1 MSQHLP
7 ENQRWNVFLNAATNS
22 KNIQVIA
29 VTPQE
34 ITFTTND
41 HSALNAFNDSKI
53 MKSKIIH
60 AISSQTNETAQNT
73 LLNEHA
79 EQLSRVL
86 SYTGNEIIAHL
97 VDTNFLDSHGISMD
111 SNKCSDNPLTKIITC
126 KLEKE
131 GTKTV
136 LFKQEQINFG
146 FLQSM
151 LREPKELAEILIEN
165 KPVLTEE
172 SFTGED
178 SSFGQD
184 VLKVIELDKSHAEV
198 KFNYGLI
205 KHSIQDQY
213 SFGAPVIYSS
223 EASEDQFIIDRTY
236 LLSYMYEI
244 FPSGAIFTPAA
255 NGKLQ
260 PIMFQPI
267 NNNVMQS
274 DSKTSFELVLDRSG
288 SMDSVFPEYKQKITS
303 IVTQITDN
311 TKNWQISITA
321 FDSDLLT
328 KEFDSINS
336 KPHDITTFISNLPL
350 GGYTHLYDAMHNRI
364 SHISKLNSGENAV
377 VIVFTDGANNG
388 GQYDNNHVTNL
399 AYNLREA
406 NPQFAMYTMGY
417 GAEYTDSFFKDM
429 ASNGGFTHLHLG
441 DLNQIDEFNQYVNT
455 INNCKVIYS
464 FENGSAKFF
473 EQCAEGDIAI
483 SSSSVTY
490 GTTLKIAGDTYSIGV
505 EADA

>member
-1 MSQHLP
+1 
-7 ENQRWNVFLNAATNS
+7 
-22 KNIQVIA
+22 
-29 VTPQE
+29 
-34 ITFTTND
+34 
-41 HSALNAFNDSKI
+41 
-53 MKSKIIH
+53 
-60 AISSQTNETAQNT
+60 
-73 LLNEHA
+73 
-79 EQLSRVL
+79 
-86 SYTGNEIIAHL
+86 
-97 VDTNFLDSHGISMD
+97 MD
-111 SNKCSDNPLTKIITC
+111 SNKCLDNSLTKIITC

-151 LREPKELAEILIEN
+151 LKDPKELAEILIEN

-184 VLKVIELDKSHAEV
+184 VLKVTELNRNHAEV

-213 SFGAPVIYSS
+213 DFGAPVIYSS
-223 EASEDQFIIDRTY
+223 EASEEHFTIDRTY
-236 LLSYMYEI
+236 LLSYMYDI
-244 FPSGAIFTPAA
+244 FPSGVIFTSLA

-267 NNNVMQS
+267 STTPAPENK
-274 DSKTSFELVLDRSG
+274 KTSFELVLDRSG

-321 FDSDLLT
+321 FDDELLT

-336 KPHDITTFISNLPL
+336 KPHDITTFISDLPL

-377 VIVFTDGANNG
+377 IIVFTDGQDTG
-388 GQYDNNHVTNL
+388 GGTYGNTQVTSL
-399 AYNLREA
+399 AYTLRES

-417 GAEYTDSFFKDM
+417 GKEYTESFFADM

-441 DLNQIDEFNQYVNT
+441 KLEQIDEFNQYVNT

-473 EQCAEGDIAI
+473 EQCAAGDIAI
-483 SSSSVTY
+483 SSSSVSY